1 MESPYIYKFKNKKKK
16 ENNINEK
23 KTIEENEFYFPDY
36 NIIIGLNENEL
47 LCITCEY
54 KQNFYQKILT
64 LKELIELS
72 EILKSFNDI
81 KGIYS
86 TFLNIIK
93 DNKIFVVQFNDNQI
107 KFNLLLKQKKNKIQP
122 IEIPLLRIDK
132 IEKIVKEENNK
143 NINGIAERKIS
154 NNNICSDNDFI
165 LIQNNTYDEN
175 VDSVILGFVNNLN
188 SHMQAKKITHEE
200 NKSDTNTNSN
210 KNKKKTK
217 KKYKTLSGEYITEKK
232 YFDDISEINHDNSN
246 GKESRKNL
254 DFHKLYN
261 IINEL
266 KNEINFIKDVQQEQ
280 MNDKE
285 IREIIQMNKN
295 LVNEINDIQ
304 TKISTLNQEN
314 IENKK
319 EIEILKKII
328 NDQNKENKISIKNKK
343 YDDNVEEYIF
353 NDSLDKNINKT
364 TYNNTY
370 ENKENGIKKSKL
382 PKKNRTNR
390 NHFRGKSTPLYSKID
405 SDTRSINMESYI
417 FKQKYKIKGNE
428 TEIDLT
434 NEKIGDNGLEI
445 LSLIEF
451 NQIKSLS
458 LDDNDLCNI
467 IPLRNMNCEQLLILN
482 LDNNKINDLS
492 VLTKVKFNQ
501 LQKLWLNNN
510 NITNIN
516 VFERV
521 KFNLLQCLWL
531 NNNSI
536 EDISVFERMKLNQ
549 LQKIYINN
557 NLINNIDCLDKIK
570 LKSLTL
576 ISFTNNKIDY
586 NIPKNKGIIENIKR
600 KLSYLFY

>member
-1 MESPYIYKFKNKKKK
+1 MDSPYIYKFKNKKKK
-16 ENNINEK
+16 ENNTNEN
-23 KTIEENEFYFPDY
+23 KTIENEFSFPDY
-36 NIIIGLNENEL
+36 NIIIALKENNSL
-47 LCITCEY
+47 SITCEY

-64 LKELIELS
+64 LNELVKLS
-72 EILKSFNDI
+72 ETLKTFNDI
-81 KGIYS
+81 KEIYS
-86 TFLNIIK
+86 TFLDIIK

-107 KFNLLLKQKKNKIQP
+107 KFNLLLNHKKNKIQP
-122 IEIPLLRIDK
+122 IEIPLLRI
-132 IEKIVKEENNK
+132 EKIIKKEKENNK
-143 NINGIAERKIS
+143 EIIERKIS

-165 LIQNNTYDEN
+165 LVQNNTYDEN

-188 SHMQAKKITHEE
+188 SHMKAKKITNEE
-200 NKSDTNTNSN
+200 NKNDTNSN
-210 KNKKKTK
+210 KIKKRTK
-217 KKYKTLSGEYITEKK
+217 KKCKTIIGSHMVEKN
-232 YFDDISEINHDNSN
+232 YSDDVSEINHNKNN
-246 GKESRKNL
+246 GKESKKDL
-254 DFHKLYN
+254 DFYKLYN

-285 IREIIQMNKN
+285 MREIVQTNKR

-304 TKISTLNQEN
+304 TKISALNQEN

-319 EIEILKKII
+319 EIEILKNII
-328 NDQNKENKISIKNKK
+328 NDYSKDYKINIKNTKSN
-343 YDDNVEEYIF
+343 DNVGEYVF

-364 TYNNTY
+364 TYNTY
-370 ENKENGIKKSKL
+370 ENKENGIKKSKI

-390 NHFRGKSTPLYSKID
+390 NHFRGKSTPLYIKND
-405 SDTRSINMESYI
+405 SNTRSINMESYL
-417 FKQKYKIKGNE
+417 FKQKYKIKGYE

-451 NQIKSLS
+451 NKIKTLS
-458 LDDNDLCNI
+458 LDDNDLYNI
-467 IPLRNMNCEQLLILN
+467 TPLRNMNCEQLLVLN

-492 VLTKVKFNQ
+492 ILSKVKFNQ

-516 VFERV
+516 VLENV
-521 KFNLLQCLWL
+521 KFNLLQGLWL

-557 NLINNIDCLDKIK
+557 NLISNIDCLDKIK

-576 ISFTNNKIDY
+576 LSLTNNKIDY
-586 NIPKNKGIIENIKR
+586 NIPKNKEIIENIKR
-600 KLSYLFY
+600 KLSYIFY